1 MKLAGLLTTICL
13 VFGSLSLSAQDL
25 HNTLYDYAPLSVN
38 PANAGNFLGSY
49 RVGGIYRD
57 QFSVLGT
64 GTEGGT
70 LNTQDFETPMFYVD
84 APLPFIIGKGHW
96 IGAGLHFQTDKSGTL
111 NQETTLFG
119 LAASFNYAINAKKNT
134 YFTIGLQGA
143 MRSRSFS
150 GLDNASTEQ
159 SILSSTSPLDDA
171 ALTMFGQG
179 GAGAQNT
186 PGADGLVINAG
197 VKFRTNIDKKTHFH
211 IGLAALNITRPNQ
224 SLDNPDSDS
233 IDFRLPLRVNIHAG
247 LRRQINKKW
256 TLNPTLF
263 VSTIGN
269 QNQAAVQVWGEY
281 LFNEEKEIDFRI
293 GLGHRLGRDVQPLIG
308 INYGPLRV
316 AGSYDVR
323 LGSLGKAI
331 NNRGGW
337 ELGVSYVGII
347 FKKVDVPKVIFCPQF

>member
-25 HNTLYDYAPLSVN
+25 HNTLYDYTPLSIN

-49 RVGGIYRD
+49 RLGGVYRD
-57 QFSVLGT
+57 QFSVLGS
-64 GTEGGT
+64 GVEGGT
-70 LNTQDFETPMFYVD
+70 LNTQDLETYNIAID
-84 APLPFIIGKGHW
+84 APLPFVIGKKGHW
-96 IGAGLHFQTDKSGTL
+96 IGAGLNLQNDKSGSL
-111 NQETTLFG
+111 GQETSLFM
-119 LAASFNYAINAKKNT
+119 LAASFNYVISSKKNT
-134 YFTIGLQGA
+134 YFTVGVQGG
-143 MRSRSFS
+143 MRSRSYGFN
-150 GLDNASTEQ
+150 GLASTEE
-159 SILSSTSPLDDA
+159 SITMSANPLDDN
-171 ALTMFGQG
+171 ALSEFGQ
-179 GAGAQNT
+179 AGDDA
-186 PGADGLVINAG
+186 PGADGLIINAG

-224 SLDNPDSDS
+224 SLNQPESDS
-233 IDFRLPLRVNIHAG
+233 IEFRLPLRVNIHAG
-247 LRRQINKKW
+247 LRRQLNKKW

-281 LFNEEKEIDFRI
+281 LFNKEKEIDLRV
-293 GLGHRLGRDVQPLIG
+293 GLGHRLGRDIQPLIG
-308 INYGPLRV
+308 INFGQIRV

-323 LGSLGKAI
+323 MGSLGKAL

-337 ELGVSYVGII
+337 ELGVSYVGVI